1 LICELSLKYS
11 ARRLMKHAPQ
21 ANCPRV
27 AEGVFLRGETAAF
40 DEVGQVPDEWN
51 KTGAPYPFEKRVHT
65 LFQEQV
71 SRTPSAPAVV
81 FEGEIL
87 SYEVLNQRAEAL
99 ANLLTQNGAKGSCLV
114 PLCLERS
121 LEMVVGI
128 LGVLKAGGAYVPIEP
143 SNPDERLSYQIRDTG
158 ARLVLTQSRFRERL
172 VGLMGDAVEAVALD
186 SDWERISREKR
197 EARNAGGSSADPVY
211 VIYTSGTTGRPKGVV
226 LEHRALC
233 NRITW
238 MQRAHQLTTQ
248 DRVLQKT
255 PYSFDVSGW
264 EFFWPLI
271 TGACLVIARPEGHK
285 DPHYLRATIEKSGI
299 TVLHFVPS
307 MLQAFLAA
315 EGSGGCQS
323 LRKVI
328 CSGEQLTV
336 QLKDRFFEVFPEVEL
351 HNLYGPT
358 EAAIDVTAYRCRKED
373 TLVPIGKPIA
383 NTQIHIVD
391 SELKAVGLGETGE
404 LCIAGDCLARGY
416 LNQPELTAE
425 KFVQNPFQPGARM
438 YKTGDL
444 ARWLPDGNIEYLG
457 RGDNQIKI
465 RGNRVELAE
474 IESVLL
480 EQEGVTA
487 CAVVATG
494 GEQEHLKLAAYV
506 VPDEEVAPAVIHRAR
521 LSAQGRL
528 NGTALHT
535 LANGLEVAHLNVS
548 ETDFLYREI
557 FENRAYLKHNIRL
570 QDGDCVLDV
579 GANIGLF
586 SLALFLERADL
597 KIHAFEPVPEVF
609 RVLKLNAD
617 LFGAGWKT
625 QNCGLSDA
633 RGSAE
638 FTYYPHLS
646 MLSGTQASRE
656 EEMEVV
662 RSVLLRE
669 QGEALRNVEP
679 REIDALI
686 RERLDSQRVHCD
698 LRTISEVIQEERLE
712 RVHLLKIDVEKMEER
727 VLQGIRNEDW
737 SKIEQLA
744 IEVHDTSGQLKRIT
758 SLLTSRGFHIE
769 TDQEES
775 LGTSRVFQ
783 VYARREQQ
791 RMEQPRQTARLS
803 LWQGQ
808 TAFVA
813 RILDQ
818 LRSKLPDYMLP
829 AAVVP
834 LEQLPLTAN
843 GKIDR
848 KALQQLELALTG
860 RKGRILPRS
869 EIERRLTAIW
879 EELLGIADIGINE
892 GFFELGGNSLL
903 AVRAADRIRQEF
915 EHPYTVVSLLRHA
928 CIREISN
935 YLAAQAAR
943 EKDAG
948 SQSFGTHD
956 NSTVDEGRV
965 DLERI
970 EEVLNRQ
977 QSIQRSAVVL
987 RRDSQGDESLV
998 AFVEADEDF
1007 FRQRGA
1013 GKVLKERKDQ
1023 WASIW
1028 ERNYEPILGGAISA
1042 TKRLNG
1048 IGYVRS
1054 DSGAP
1059 IPEQELWENV
1069 QSVVRQVSA
1078 HRPKRILEIGCGTGM
1093 LLFQFLDNV
1102 EHYYATD
1109 LSRNALEHIAASL
1122 RETPHAN
1129 RVTTYLTDAS
1139 ELGEVPVEE
1148 ADMVLINSVV
1158 QYFPSVDY
1166 LTSLMETLAQRLPR
1180 NAKILVG
1187 EVRDLRLLRAFH
1199 AWTLRNQ
1206 CLPSTSKRRF
1216 RALLA
1221 DRLKLEKELVI
1232 HPAYFRQ
1239 LSQKMPRIKQTR
1251 ICPSGVGF
1259 QNELVRFRYEVLLCL
1274 DTTLPSGPTPAVQR
1288 WPEGNTLLDGAGVSA
1303 SQSYYLT
1310 NIPNRRLAEE
1320 LVLLAWLDR
1329 PGDDDAELS
1338 QVIET
1343 VDGQAK
1349 HGADPAECLARAV
1362 ASGFAA
1368 TLHWEHE
1375 HEDGR
1380 FELYL
1385 QPADKP
1391 LGELPEH
1398 LQCPFNGKS
1407 SQRLAN
1413 HPALMLDWEEY
1424 VPVLRAALQKQL
1436 PHEPIPTRFLLVHKL
1451 PLLENGEIDREE
1463 LGGHREKQRDLP
1475 REGPVFFQSG
1485 PNVSPRSHEPI
1496 AIVGMSGRFPQAEDL
1511 EQFWE
1516 NLIAGR
1522 DCIRE
1527 VPRTRWSWE
1536 ALYGDPEGDPPRTK
1550 IKWGGFMDGVDEFD
1564 PLFFNLSPREAEAMD
1579 PQNRLL
1585 MMYVWLAMEDAGYA
1599 ASSLAGTNTGMFIGT
1614 GETGYA
1620 SLLTSQKH
1628 RPDLGFLGL
1637 YPFSGPNRMSYF
1649 LDLHGPSEPLN
1660 TGCSSALVAVH
1671 KAVNALQAGACDM
1684 AFAGGVNTVPTP
1696 DGHIGFSKMGF
1707 LSEDG
1712 RCRAFSSQANGFSRG
1727 EGAGIVALR
1736 RLSDAEA
1743 AGDVIHAVI
1752 LGSAE
1757 NHGGRASSFTAPNPT
1772 AQAQVVVSAC
1782 RTAEVDPHTIGYI
1795 EAHGTGTRLGD
1806 PVEIEGLKIAFRDL
1820 SWLPAQGGTATCGL
1834 GSVKSN
1840 IGHSEIAAGIAGL
1853 LKVVL
1858 QLKHRTL
1865 VRSLHCEELNPLL
1878 QLQGS
1883 PFYVVRETTP
1893 WVAGKDGRGANVPRR
1908 GGVSSFGVGGVNAHV
1923 VLEEYIPRP
1932 APRSATETD
1941 QAPCLFVLSAKT
1953 ETALREAARRLLGYS
1968 RKHPGLSR
1976 IDLRNMAFTLQVGRE
1991 PMRERLGFLAVSAAE
2006 LELLLESYHQGG
2018 EPHNACFRG
2027 RAQPGISSTSADSGF
2042 IEKKDYSGL
2051 LKFWVNGGVID
2062 WKHLYGIPL
2071 PNRVSLPGYA
2081 FARERYWA
2089 GSLPQPEPVT
2099 ETEATYFLQKVW
2111 EAAPQPPPSSNASTG
2126 PTLVF
2131 VNEQSADLL
2140 PRGRDNGW
2148 IVVGN
2153 HRVPKEKAH
2162 FVTDL
2167 RDGISG
2173 SHLSKQLVARCGHIT
2188 RILDLS
2194 DLYRHAR
2201 TGDEGKLGKLAIYQA
2216 LIGDYTLRRILFV
2229 TQGLQRVASEPL
2241 SLAGAKFIGLIKMLG
2256 AEYDHVRAKGVDVD
2270 GQVFENPA
2278 WFNEMVEAEF
2288 QAQGSEVEVC
2298 YRNQQRYAPHLVAE
2312 QDLRLDKPYE
2322 IHGNAVYMVSGG
2334 TRGIGLEIAKHLVS
2348 KGVRKLVL
2356 LGRQPLPP
2364 RNDWQRMIEA
2374 NSLPPSDQSKL
2385 AALLDLERRVEDLRI
2400 HSGRLTDVEALR
2412 GFLDQVRAECGTI
2425 KGLVHSAGA
2434 YPEVNSRA
2442 FVTRGLDAM
2451 QQVFEPKMHGFEA
2464 LHEILRDDD
2473 LDFFVTFSSI
2483 SGLFPRLA
2491 RGLSDYATANTYAD
2505 YFATYQFYQAKR
2517 PEYRTISWVDW
2528 NDTGYAVRMSLQEK
2542 QRLESELGEIGLAP
2556 FSTRVGCR
2564 LFDLAMR
2571 ASNRSWVLPC
2581 HLDTTVFRMVQPEL
2595 LSVVRHGGAI
2605 QKSPPGKASLLER
2618 LDQQLTLWEAEARH
2632 GASLAPDVL
2641 AKSFAFEEIR
2651 NLDAGRV
2658 NRIHNLLFPEKGPT
2672 PPSGNGNG
2680 EATLSKIIRRH
2691 LFNVLK
2697 VDRLDETAPF
2707 YEYGLDSIGA
2717 MVFSNRLAKDLKR
2730 EVPPNWLLDYPTI
2743 QSLAAHLESTGREKP

>member
-1 LICELSLKYS
+1 
-11 ARRLMKHAPQ
+11 M
-21 ANCPRV
+21 V
-27 AEGVFLRGETAAF
+27 EGGFLRGGTAAF

-51 KTGAPYPFEKRVHT
+51 KTGAPYPFEKRLHT
-65 LFQEQV
+65 LFEEQV
-71 SRTPSAPAVV
+71 SRTPSAPALL
-81 FEGEIL
+81 FEGDSL
-87 SYEVLNQRAEAL
+87 SYEALNQRAEAL
-99 ANLLTQNGAKGSCLV
+99 AHLLTQNGATGPRLI

-121 LEMVVGI
+121 PEMLVGI
-128 LGVLKAGGAYVPIEP
+128 LGVLKAGGAYVPLEP

-172 VGLMGDAVEAVALD
+172 ARLMDGTVEIVALD
-186 SDWERISREKR
+186 SDWERGLREKR
-197 EARNAGGSSADPVY
+197 EARNTGGSSADPVY

-238 MQRAHQLTTQ
+238 MQRAYHLTTQ

-271 TGACLVIARPEGHK
+271 SGACLVIARSEGHK

-307 MLQAFLAA
+307 MLQAFLAV
-315 EGSGGCQS
+315 EGSGGCPS

-336 QLKDRFFEVFPEVEL
+336 RLKDRFFEVFPEVEL

-391 SELKAVGLGETGE
+391 SELKAVGLGVTGE

-425 KFVQNPFQPGARM
+425 KFVQNPFQAGARM

-457 RGDNQIKI
+457 RADHQIKI
-465 RGNRVELAE
+465 RGNRVELGE

-480 EQEGVTA
+480 EQEGVAA
-487 CAVVATG
+487 CAIVATG

-506 VPDEEVAPAVIHRAR
+506 VPDKETAPAVHCRAR
-521 LSAQGRL
+521 LSAEGKL
-528 NGTALHT
+528 DGAELHT

-548 ETDFLYREI
+548 ETDFLHREI
-557 FENRAYLKHNIRL
+557 FENRTYLKHNIRL
-570 QDGDCVLDV
+570 EDGDCVLDV

-597 KIHAFEPVPEVF
+597 RIHAFEPVPEVF

-617 LFGAGWKT
+617 LYGAGWKAH
-625 QNCGLSDA
+625 NCGLSDTP
-633 RGSAE
+633 GSTE

-646 MLSGTQASRE
+646 MLSGTEADRE

-669 QGEALRNVEP
+669 QGEALQNIEP

-686 RERLDSQRVHCD
+686 RERLDSQSVRCK

-712 RVHLLKIDVEKMEER
+712 RIHLLKIDVEKMEER
-727 VLQGIRNEDW
+727 VLRGIRNEDW
-737 SKIEQLA
+737 GKIEQLA
-744 IEVHDTSGQLKRIT
+744 IEVHDTAGQLERIT
-758 SLLTSRGFHIE
+758 SLLTSRGFRIV
-769 TDQEES
+769 TDQEQS
-775 LGTSRVFQ
+775 LGTSRIFQ
-783 VYARREQQ
+783 VYAHREQQ
-791 RMEQPRQTARLS
+791 RMETPRQATRLA

-808 TAFVA
+808 VPFVA
-813 RILDQ
+813 RILGQ

-829 AAVVP
+829 AAVAP
-834 LEQLPLTAN
+834 LDQLPLTAN

-848 KALQQLELALTG
+848 KALQQRELVLTS
-860 RKGRILPRS
+860 RKGRVLPRS

-879 EELLGIADIGINE
+879 EELLGIADIGTNE

-915 EHPYTVVSLLRHA
+915 GRPYTVVSMLRHA

-935 YLAAQAAR
+935 YLAAQTTR
-943 EKDAG
+943 EMDTDPQAV
-948 SQSFGTHD
+948 GTHD
-956 NSTVDEGRV
+956 DTAFSEERA

-970 EEVLNRQ
+970 EAVLNRQ
-977 QSIQRSAVVL
+977 PSIQRSAVL
-987 RRDSQGDESLV
+987 RRRDAQGVESLV
-998 AFVEADEDF
+998 AFVEANEDF
-1007 FRQRGA
+1007 FRERGA
-1013 GKVLKERKDQ
+1013 GETLKERKAQ

-1028 ERNYEPILGGAISA
+1028 ERNYEPIRGGALSSP
-1042 TKRLNG
+1042 KRLNS

-1069 QSVVRQVSA
+1069 KAVVQQVA
-1078 HRPKRILEIGCGTGM
+1078 FHQPKRILEIGCGTGM
-1093 LLFQFLDNV
+1093 LLFQFLGNV

-1129 RVTTYLTDAS
+1129 RVNTYLTDAS

-1148 ADMVLINSVV
+1148 ADMVLINSVA

-1166 LTSLMETLAQRLPR
+1166 LTSLMETLAQRLPQ
-1180 NAKILVG
+1180 NAKILIG

-1199 AWTLRNQ
+1199 AWILRSH

-1232 HPAYFRQ
+1232 HPAYFRH
-1239 LSQKMPRIKQTR
+1239 LGQKMPRIRQTHVR
-1251 ICPSGVGF
+1251 PRGTGF
-1259 QNELVRFRYEVLLCL
+1259 KNELVRFRYDVLLCL
-1274 DTTLPSGPTPAVQR
+1274 DRALPSGITPVVRR
-1288 WPEGNTLLDGAGVSA
+1288 WPDGNGVLEGAPVTTN
-1303 SQSYYLT
+1303 QSFYLT
-1310 NIPNRRLAEE
+1310 DIPNHRLAEE
-1320 LVLLAWLDR
+1320 LVLLEWLDR
-1329 PGDDDAELS
+1329 PGDEDAELS
-1338 QVIET
+1338 QALEKL
-1343 VDGQAK
+1343 DGQVPR
-1349 HGADPAECLARAV
+1349 GEDPAECLARAA

-1391 LGELPEH
+1391 FGALPEH
-1398 LQCPFNGKS
+1398 LQCPFNGKL

-1413 HPALMLDWEEY
+1413 YPALMLDWEGH
-1424 VPVLRAALQKQL
+1424 VPVLKAALQKQL
-1436 PHEPIPTRFLLVHKL
+1436 PHEPIPAKFLLVHEL

-1463 LGGHREKQRDLP
+1463 LGGTREEQQDTYR
-1475 REGPVFFQSG
+1475 RGSG
-1485 PNVSPRSHEPI
+1485 CVRLGRNVPARSYEPI

-1516 NLIAGR
+1516 NLSAGR

-1527 VPRTRWSWE
+1527 VPPTRWSWE
-1536 ALYGDPEGDPPRTK
+1536 ALYGDPEGGPPRTK
-1550 IKWGGFMDGVDEFD
+1550 IKWGGFMDGIDEFD

-1585 MMYVWLAMEDAGYA
+1585 MTYVWLAMEDAGYS
-1599 ASSLAGTNTGMFIGT
+1599 ASSLSGTNTGMFIGT

-1671 KAVNALQAGACDM
+1671 KAVNALRAGVCDM

-1712 RCRAFSSQANGFSRG
+1712 RCRAFSGQANGFSRG
-1727 EGAGIVALR
+1727 EGVGIIVLKRLR
-1736 RLSDAEA
+1736 DAEA
-1743 AGDVIHAVI
+1743 AGDTIHAVI

-1772 AQAQVVVSAC
+1772 AQAQVIENAC
-1782 RTAEVDPHTIGYI
+1782 RTAGVDPRTIGYI

-1806 PVEIEGLKIAFRDL
+1806 PVEVEGLKMAFRDL
-1820 SWLPAQGGTATCGL
+1820 SWVPTQGSTATCGL

-1858 QLKHRTL
+1858 QLKRRTL
-1865 VRSLHCEELNPLL
+1865 VKSLHCEQLNPLL
-1878 QLQGS
+1878 QLEGS
-1883 PFYVVRETTP
+1883 PFYVVRETAP
-1893 WVAGKDGRGANVPRR
+1893 WVAAKDHSGGDVPRR

-1923 VLEEYIPRP
+1923 VLEEYVPRP
-1932 APRSATETD
+1932 ARKATAETD
-1941 QAPCLFVLSAKT
+1941 APPCLFVLSAKT
-1953 ETALREAARRLLGYS
+1953 ELALREAARRLHGYL
-1968 RKHPGLSR
+1968 KKYPGLTR
-1976 IDLRNMAFTLQVGRE
+1976 TDLRNMAFTLQVGRE
-1991 PMRERLGFLAVSAAE
+1991 PMRERLGFLAGTAIE
-2006 LELLLESYHQGG
+2006 LESLLESHLQGAK
-2018 EPHNACFRG
+2018 PHNAFLRG
-2027 RAQPGISSTSADSGF
+2027 RAQPGVSPAGTDYEF
-2042 IEKKDYSGL
+2042 IKQKDFNGL
-2051 LKFWVNGGVID
+2051 LKFWVNGGVVD
-2062 WKHLYGIPL
+2062 WKCLYGTSL

-2089 GSLPQPEPVT
+2089 GSLPQT
-2099 ETEATYFLQKVW
+2099 EMVSETRATYFLEKVW
-2111 EAAPQPPPSSNASTG
+2111 DASPEPSPSSNGATV

-2131 VNEQSADLL
+2131 INEQSVDLL
-2140 PRGRDNGW
+2140 PNVRGTGW
-2148 IVVGN
+2148 LVVGN
-2153 HRVPKEKAH
+2153 HRVPKEKAD
-2162 FVTDL
+2162 FITDF
-2167 RDGISG
+2167 RDGVGG
-2173 SHLSKQLVARCGHIT
+2173 SHFAKQLLARCSQVP

-2194 DLYRHAR
+2194 DLYRHPR
-2201 TGDEGKLGKLAIYQA
+2201 TGDEGKLGKLALYQV
-2216 LIGDYTLRRILFV
+2216 LIGDYSPRKILFV
-2229 TQGLQRVASEPL
+2229 TRGLQRLESEPL
-2241 SLAGAKFIGLIKMLG
+2241 TVAGAKFIGLIKMLG
-2256 AEYDHVRAKGVDVD
+2256 AEYDHVKAKAIDVD
-2270 GQVFENPA
+2270 SRACEDSV
-2278 WFNEMVEAEF
+2278 WFNKMLAAEF
-2288 QAQGSEVEVC
+2288 HASGSDVEVC
-2298 YRNQQRYAPHLVAE
+2298 YRNRQRYVPRLAAE
-2312 QDLRLDKPYE
+2312 QAPERDKPLG
-2322 IHGNAVYMVSGG
+2322 IHGNAVYVVSGG
-2334 TRGIGLEIAKHLVS
+2334 TRGIGFEIAKHLVS

-2356 LGRQPLPP
+2356 LGRQLLPP
-2364 RNDWQRMIEA
+2364 RNDWERVIEQK
-2374 NSLPPSDQSKL
+2374 NLSVSERSKL
-2385 AALLDLERRVEDLRI
+2385 EALLDLERRVDDLRI
-2400 HSGRLTDVEALR
+2400 HTGALTDVEGLR
-2412 GFLDQVRAECGTI
+2412 GFFDQVRAECGDI
-2425 KGLVHSAGA
+2425 RGVVHSAGA

-2442 FVTRGLDAM
+2442 FVTRSLEAM
-2451 QQVFEPKMHGFEA
+2451 QQVFEPKMHGLEA
-2464 LHEILRDDD
+2464 LHEVLRDDR

-2491 RGLSDYATANTYAD
+2491 RGLSDYAVANTFAD
-2505 YFATYQFYQAKR
+2505 HFAAYQCHQARR
-2517 PEYRTISWVDW
+2517 PEYRTLSWVDW
-2528 NDTGYAVRMSLQEK
+2528 KDTGYAVRMSPEEK
-2542 QRLESELGEIGLAP
+2542 ERLERELGEIGLAP
-2556 FSTRVGCR
+2556 FSTQEGCH
-2564 LFDLAMR
+2564 LFDLAMGV
-2571 ASNRSWVLPC
+2571 SNRSWVLPC
-2581 HLDTTVFRMVQPEL
+2581 HLDPDVFRTVQPGL
-2595 LSVVRHGGAI
+2595 LSAKPHRGAI
-2605 QKSPPGKASLLER
+2605 LESSATEPSLLKR
-2618 LDQQLTLWEAEARH
+2618 VDRQLALWEAEDRH
-2632 GASLAPDVL
+2632 GASLSPNVL
-2641 AKSFAFEEIR
+2641 GEFFTFEEIR
-2651 NLDAGRV
+2651 NLDAARV
-2658 NRIHNLLFPEKGPT
+2658 NRIHNLLFPEKGT
-2672 PPSGNGNG
+2672 GAPSGNGNG
-2680 EATLSKIIRRH
+2680 DAPLSKVIRRH
-2691 LFNVLK
+2691 LFDVLK
-2697 VDRLDETAPF
+2697 VDGLDQTTPF

-2717 MVFSNRLAKDLKR
+2717 MVFSSRLGKELKR
-2730 EVPPNWLLDYPTI
+2730 EVPPSWLLEYPTV
-2743 QSLAAHLESTGREKP
+2743 QTLAAHLESCGKEKP